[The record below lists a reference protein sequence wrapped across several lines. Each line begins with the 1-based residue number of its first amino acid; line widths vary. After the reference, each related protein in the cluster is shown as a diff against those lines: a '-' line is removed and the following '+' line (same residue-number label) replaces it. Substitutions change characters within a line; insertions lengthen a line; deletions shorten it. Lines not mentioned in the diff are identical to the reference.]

1 MSNQWNRGLL
11 FQIFGLAI
19 ALSSGCGMHD
29 SSTGTG
35 ISPPMVGMPGT
46 GMMPGMPNE
55 SPLRAI
61 INGDVSF
68 SADIQP
74 IFVNRCTRC
83 HNPVMMSGRLDLTE
97 GNSYGNLVNQPTS
110 PPCMSEVPSPIRV
123 VPSDPELSMLWRKT
137 KPTSDRCGNPMP
149 RGTQGLG
156 VEHPDEFALLE
167 MWIVQGAPNN

>member
-1 MSNQWNRGLL
+1 
-11 FQIFGLAI
+11 
-19 ALSSGCGMHD
+19 MHD
-29 SSTGTG
+29 LSTGSA

-46 GMMPGMPNE
+46 GMQNE
-55 SPLRAI
+55 SPLRVF

-74 IFVNRCTRC
+74 IFDNCCIRC
-83 HNPVMMSGRLDLTE
+83 HNPVGMSGRLDLTE
-97 GNSYGNLVNQPTS
+97 GTSYDSLVNHPTS
-110 PPCMSEVPSPIRV
+110 PACMSEVISPIRV

-167 MWIVQGAPNN
+167 MWIVQGALNN